1 MNPHDPG
8 RLQPPDDLEARV
20 IARLR
25 DAGLLAPAITQEVSM
40 KTIHLRWS
48 LAAAVLLAVGVA
60 FGMQLSQQAS
70 VAASPVAETPPPDTR
85 PAFALMLYEDA
96 GYQAPVGEDEHAA
109 RVAEY
114 GGWARKLA
122 GEGRL
127 VDGAELLNHGVLL
140 HRERP
145 RADGVPGS
153 DEGLLAGYF
162 VIRAASLE
170 EAERVATDC
179 PHLKYGGT
187 VSVRPTGT

>member
-1 MNPHDPG
+1 MNPHDLG
-8 RLQPPDDLEARV
+8 KLQPPDDLEARV

-40 KTIHLRWS
+40 KTIHLYWS

-60 FGMQLSQQAS
+60 FGMQLSQQTGDEGPT
-70 VAASPVAETPPPDTR
+70 VAATPPTDTR
-85 PAFALMLYEDA
+85 TAFALMLYEDA
-96 GYQAPVGEDEHAA
+96 GYQAPVGEDDHAA

-127 VDGAELLNHGVLL
+127 VDGAELLNQGVLL

-170 EAERVATDC
+170 EAERVAAEC

-187 VSVRPTGT
+187 VSVRPTGA

>member
-1 MNPHDPG
+1 MIPHDPG
-8 RLQPPDDLEARV
+8 KLQPPDDLEARV

-40 KTIHLRWS
+40 KTIHLYWS

-60 FGMQLSQQAS
+60 FGMQLSQQAGE
-70 VAASPVAETPPPDTR
+70 VGQTVTATHRDDTR

-96 GYQAPVGEDEHAA
+96 GYQAPVGEDENAA
-109 RVAEY
+109 RIAEY
-114 GGWARKLA
+114 SGWARKLA

-127 VDGAELLNHGVLL
+127 VDGAELLNEGVLL
-140 HRERP
+140 HRGRP
-145 RADGVPGS
+145 RTDGVPGS
-153 DEGLLAGYF
+153 EEGLLAGYF

-170 EAERVATDC
+170 EAERVAADC

-187 VSVRPTGT
+187 VSVRPTGA